1 MAGFEIWGLFATG
14 ETGGLRNRARTGS
27 RTRGENRPEP
37 SGPAHPALPERRN
50 VPFGKGAMCPRKG
63 RNRPMSGPFRP
74 GGRALPAG
82 RRRTGAFAAGMAKV
96 PELPKMAAKPGPIA
110 AIFGKW
116 FTSCWTCAWKC
127 CREEHA
133 RRSLF
138 IAGRAGRSTGRAL
151 SPPAWQCPRQIT
163 GALAFDRRS
172 ITTP

>member
-1 MAGFEIWGLFATG
+1 MLRGRVPDLGLVRHRG
-14 ETGGLRNRARTGS
+14 NRRVAQP
-27 RTRGENRPEP
+27 RPDRVPDKGHEP
-37 SGPAHPALPERRN
+37 SGTLRTGASGPSGRARCALRE
-50 VPFGKGAMCPRKG
+50 G

-74 GGRALPAG
+74 GGPPDG

-96 PELPKMAAKPGPIA
+96 LELTKMAAKPGPIA

-116 FTSCWTCAWKC
+116 FTSCGTCAWKC

-138 IAGRAGRSTGRAL
+138 IAGRAGRSAGRAL

>member
-14 ETGGLRNRARTGS
+14 ETGGLRNRVRTGS
-27 RTRGENRPEP
+27 RTRGKNRPEP
-37 SGPAHPALPERRN
+37 SGRAHPDLPERRD
-50 VPFGKGAMCPRKG
+50 VPSGRAQCALREG

-74 GGRALPAG
+74 GGPPDG

-96 PELPKMAAKPGPIA
+96 LELTKMAAKSGPIA